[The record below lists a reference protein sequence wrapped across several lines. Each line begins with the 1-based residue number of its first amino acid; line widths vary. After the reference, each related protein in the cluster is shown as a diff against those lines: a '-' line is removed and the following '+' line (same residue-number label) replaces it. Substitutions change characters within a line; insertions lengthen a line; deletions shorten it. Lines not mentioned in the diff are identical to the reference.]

1 MYVPAAFVPAEPA
14 ALRELMSDYG
24 FATLI
29 SSGADGLVAS
39 HVPVMY
45 QAPSSAGSNG
55 RLLAHLARAN
65 PHAKALDNAE
75 VLAIF
80 QGPHAYVSPSW
91 YATHPAVP
99 TWNYAAVHVYGRA
112 RLVSEPA
119 KLQAIVQQLVDKYE
133 SGRPQPWSMAGL
145 PERYTAGMLNAIVG
159 VEVDITR
166 IEGKHKLSQNRD
178 AEDRRRVIGTL
189 EASAD
194 PNDRLL
200 AAYMSRHASPGSKG
214 AG

>member
-1 MYVPAAFVPAEPA
+1 MYVPAAFTPAEPA

-29 SSGADGLVAS
+29 SGGASGLVAT
-39 HVPVMY
+39 HVPVLY
-45 QAPSSAGSNG
+45 QPGPAPNG

-65 PHAKALDNAE
+65 PHAKALDGAE

-80 QGPHAYVSPSW
+80 QGPHGYVSPSW

-112 RLVSEPA
+112 RLVTDETQ
-119 KLQAIVQQLVDKYE
+119 LRAIVQRLVDKYE
-133 SGRPQPWSMAGL
+133 SGRPAPWSMAGV
-145 PERYTAGMLNAIVG
+145 PERYTHGMLAAIVG
-159 VEVDITR
+159 VEVDVAR

-178 AEDRRRVIGTL
+178 AEDRRRVIATL

-200 AAYMSRHASPGSKG
+200 AAYMSRHAPPG
-214 AG
+214 

>member
-1 MYVPAAFVPAEPA
+1 MYVPAAFTPAEPA

-24 FATLI
+24 FATLV
-29 SSGADGLVAS
+29 SGGAAGLVAS
-39 HVPVMY
+39 HVPVLY
-45 QAPSSAGSNG
+45 DPDPKPKG
-55 RLLAHLARAN
+55 RLFAHLARAN
-65 PHAKALDNAE
+65 PHAKALDGAE

-80 QGPHAYVSPSW
+80 QGPHGYVSPSW

-112 RLVSEPA
+112 RLVTDETQ
-119 KLQAIVQQLVDKYE
+119 LRAIVQRLVDKYE
-133 SGRPQPWSMAGL
+133 SGRPAPWSMAGV
-145 PERYTAGMLNAIVG
+145 PERYTHGMLAAIVG
-159 VEVDITR
+159 VEVDIAR

-178 AEDRRRVIGTL
+178 AEDRRRVIATL

-200 AAYMSRHASPGSKG
+200 AAYMSRHAPPG
-214 AG
+214 

>member
-1 MYVPAAFVPAEPA
+1 MYVPAAFTPAEPA

-29 SSGADGLVAS
+29 SGGASGLVAT
-39 HVPVMY
+39 HVPVLY
-45 QAPSSAGSNG
+45 QPEPAPNG

-65 PHAKALDNAE
+65 PHAKALDGAE

-80 QGPHAYVSPSW
+80 QGPHGYVSPSW

-112 RLVSEPA
+112 RLVTDETQ
-119 KLQAIVQQLVDKYE
+119 LRAIVQRLVDKYE
-133 SGRPQPWSMAGL
+133 SGRPAPWSMAGV
-145 PERYTAGMLNAIVG
+145 PERYTHGMLAAIVG
-159 VEVDITR
+159 VEVDVAR

-178 AEDRRRVIGTL
+178 AEDRRRVIATL

-200 AAYMSRHASPGSKG
+200 AAYMSRHAPPG
-214 AG
+214 

>member
-14 ALRELMSDYG
+14 ALRELMADYG

-29 SSGADGLVAS
+29 SGGPDGLVAS
-39 HVPVMY
+39 HVPVLY
-45 QAPSSAGSNG
+45 TPDPAPQG
-55 RLLAHLARAN
+55 RLLAHVARAN
-65 PHAKALDNAE
+65 PHGKALDGAE

-80 QGPHAYVSPSW
+80 QGPHGYVSPSW

-112 RLVSEPA
+112 RLVTDEA
-119 KLQAIVQQLVDKYE
+119 ALRNIVERLVDKYE
-133 SGRPQPWSMAGL
+133 SGRPQPWSMTGL
-145 PERYTAGMLNAIVG
+145 PERYTHGMLNAIIG
-159 VEVDITR
+159 IEVAITR

-178 AEDRRRVIGTL
+178 AEDRRRVIATL
-189 EASAD
+189 EASTD

-200 AAYMSRHASPGSKG
+200 AAYMSRHAPPGAK
-214 AG
+214 